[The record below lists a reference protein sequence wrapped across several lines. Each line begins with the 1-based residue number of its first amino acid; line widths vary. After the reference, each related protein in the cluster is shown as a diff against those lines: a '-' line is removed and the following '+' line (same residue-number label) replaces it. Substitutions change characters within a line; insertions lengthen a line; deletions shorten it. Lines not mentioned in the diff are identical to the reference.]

1 MSFNLIAAKKKLL
14 SKSPSLLR
22 LDEACWCKVK
32 YMNWLYA
39 ENDDKYTNFKVGTYK
54 IFIYR
59 YIYIYIENV
68 WKNLY
73 SESVWRSFIDWKK
86 LKILF
91 CGHKHERLWKRI
103 AKGKSSR
110 V

>member
-1 MSFNLIAAKKKLL
+1 MSFNLITAKKKLL

-54 IFIYR
+54 I
-59 YIYIYIENV
+59 YIYIYIYKMFEKTYTPNR
-68 WKNLY
+68 
-73 SESVWRSFIDWKK
+73 SEDVLLI
-86 LKILF
+86 
-91 CGHKHERLWKRI
+91 E
-103 AKGKSSR
+103 KS
-110 V
+110 